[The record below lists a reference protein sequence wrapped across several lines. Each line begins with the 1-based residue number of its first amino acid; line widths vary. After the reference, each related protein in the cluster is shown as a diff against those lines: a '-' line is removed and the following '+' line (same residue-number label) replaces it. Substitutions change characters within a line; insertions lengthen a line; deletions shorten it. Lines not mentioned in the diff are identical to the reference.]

1 MPFYKTIKTAT
12 PSIMF
17 KRPAVANAVTVTP
30 TIARESLWG
39 SATSTAI
46 DFSKLSN
53 SRRIL
58 FDKAVNAQV
67 SKYISDNYP
76 FDDIFQLRRYYTS
89 LSPDKFYWAVMSG
102 RQAYRSWYTQWL
114 KFKTPGAHSNAA
126 WWDTALKELLNVSY
140 MKRVGYGHAFMSN
153 TDQAINNLNALI
165 QKAYGEV

>member
-1 MPFYKTIKTAT
+1 MDFYRTIKSST
-12 PSIMF
+12 PSILYRR
-17 KRPAVANAVTVTP
+17 KETSKIEKADTP
-30 TIARESLWG
+30 ERESLWA
-39 SATSTAI
+39 SATTTTI
-46 DFSKLSN
+46 NFSKLSN

-76 FDDIFQLRRYYTS
+76 FDDIIQLRRYYTS
-89 LSPDKFYWAVMSG
+89 LSPDVFYWAEMSG

-126 WWDTALKELLNVSY
+126 WWDTALKQLTMVHY
-140 MKRVGYGHAFMSN
+140 AKKQGYGSSQYVQ
-153 TDQAINNLNALI
+153 TDQQIQDLNALI